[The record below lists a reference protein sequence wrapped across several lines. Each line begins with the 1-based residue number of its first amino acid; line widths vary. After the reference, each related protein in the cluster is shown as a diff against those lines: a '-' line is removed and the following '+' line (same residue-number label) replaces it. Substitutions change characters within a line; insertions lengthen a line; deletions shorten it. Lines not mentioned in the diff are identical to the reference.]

1 MDTFRPMTLEDRE
14 LYLNCSPPNEN
25 SKFSF
30 ANGYLWQKVYK
41 TKMCI
46 RPEGLLFTAQY
57 GESAPYLV
65 SPILRPNQNIGTLM
79 DWGRDYIIK
88 ETGRFLM
95 KCVCPQ
101 IIKEIQAQRPGE
113 YEFTLDRGSSEYIYK
128 TQMLAEL
135 PGRELHQKRN
145 HINAFLRGHSFE
157 YLDYTP
163 DMLEDLMNVQE
174 QWLLGK
180 NLTQDEETAV
190 IRHALENYEQLGL
203 RAAVI
208 KTEGQI
214 AAFSVGDMLSENAAL
229 ILFEKALP
237 QYNGLFQLINRE
249 SAARL
254 FKDTSLINRGEDL
267 DLPGLRKSKLSYKPE
282 YILENFDCRLKSDLN
297 GSENKAS
304 EI

>member
-1 MDTFRPMTLEDRE
+1 METFRPMTLEDRE
-14 LYLNCSPPNEN
+14 LYLSCSPGNEN

-30 ANGYLWQKVYK
+30 ANGYLWQNVYK

-57 GESAPYLV
+57 GQTAPYLV
-65 SPILRPNQNIGTLM
+65 APILRPNQNIGTLM

-101 IIKEIQAQRPGE
+101 IISQIQAQRPGE
-113 YEFTLDRGSSEYIYK
+113 YDFILDMDSSEYIYK
-128 TQMLAEL
+128 TRALAEL
-135 PGRELHQKRN
+135 PGRALHQKRN
-145 HINAFLRGHSFE
+145 HINAFLREHSFE

-163 DMLEDLMNVQE
+163 DMLDDCLNVQK
-174 QWLLGK
+174 QWLAGK
-180 NLTQDEETAV
+180 ELEQDEETDI
-190 IRHALENYEQLGL
+190 IRCALENYDRLGL

-208 KTEGQI
+208 KSQGQI
-214 AAFSVGDMLSENAAL
+214 SAFSIGDMTSPSTAL

-254 FKDTSLINRGEDL
+254 FRDTVLINRGEDL
-267 DLPGLRKSKLSYKPE
+267 GLPGLRKSKLSYKPE
-282 YILENFDCRLKSDLN
+282 YILEKFDCILKTNRANSN
-297 GSENKAS
+297 E
-304 EI
+304 